1 MKRVIFH
8 VDIDAFYASVEE
20 RDNPELRGKPV
31 IVGARPGHRGVVSAC
46 SYEARRY
53 GIHSA
58 MPISQAYRK
67 CPHGA
72 YLPVRMSRYVEVSR
86 NVMSLLRTYTPE
98 FHQISVDEA
107 YLDLSGTERLL
118 GAPLSVGKKIK
129 EEIHEAEGLTL
140 SVGIAPNSYLAK
152 LASEAGKPDGLF
164 LVKEGEELPFLD
176 SLELRNLWGV
186 GEKTLTLLQELNITS
201 IPRLRAFS
209 KDILCSML
217 GQGAA
222 GFLFRASRGL
232 DPGIYPTR
240 PKSHS
245 MSNEVTF
252 ERDRR
257 DLSSIRQVL
266 LELSQQVMSRIIQ
279 ENQRSKTVFIKVRYH
294 DFTTTNAQKTIR
306 HWLTSSGEIFEIT
319 LGLLRKRWD
328 GHTPI
333 RLIGVGV
340 SGVESL
346 ETSTQLELFQDPDD
360 RKKRLE
366 EAVIG
371 IKKKHSGVKLTRAS
385 LLKLKNIRTEPGA
398 SEK

>member
-1 MKRVIFH
+1 
-8 VDIDAFYASVEE
+8 
-20 RDNPELRGKPV
+20 
-31 IVGARPGHRGVVSAC
+31 
-46 SYEARRY
+46 
-53 GIHSA
+53 
-58 MPISQAYRK
+58 
-67 CPHGA
+67 
-72 YLPVRMSRYVEVSR
+72 MSRYVEVSR
-86 NVMSLLRTYTPE
+86 NIMALLKEYTPE
-98 FHQISVDEA
+98 FHQISIDEA

-118 GAPLSVGKKIK
+118 GPPPEVAKRIK
-129 EEIHEAEGLTL
+129 EEIKEAEGLTL

-152 LASEAGKPDGLF
+152 LASEAGKPDGL
-164 LVKEGEELPFLD
+164 LLIEEGEELAFLD
-176 SLELRNLWGV
+176 SLELHDLWGV
-186 GEKTLTLLQELNITS
+186 GEKTLTLLRELNITS

-209 KDILCSML
+209 RDILDSML

-222 GFLFRASRGL
+222 GFLFRASRGM

-245 MSNEVTF
+245 MSSEVTF

-257 DLSSIRQVL
+257 DLQSIKQVL

-279 ENQRSKTVFIKVRYH
+279 ENQRSKTVVIKVRYH
-294 DFTTTNAQKTIR
+294 DFTTTNAQKTLR
-306 HWLTSSGEIFEIT
+306 HWLTSSTEIYEIT
-319 LGLLRKRWD
+319 LELLRKRWD

-346 ETSTQLELFQDPDD
+346 EKSSQLELFPDSDD

-371 IKKKHSGVKLTRAS
+371 IKKKHAGVKLTRAS
-385 LLKLKNIRTEPGA
+385 LLKLKNIRSGPEA
-398 SEK
+398 SDPKKVPESPDLRNE